1 MPRQLLVCCL
11 LLVTPFLAG
20 AKCSFFFSTGGS
32 SPPPK
37 DPNETTV
44 VAMEGHFVGPPTR
57 GIAYESGS
65 LSGITGENGEFRY
78 EEGGTVS
85 FFIGDIRLGG
95 EVKGSDLLSPID
107 LVDKGSDDHPAV
119 INIARLLQSLDA
131 TLGDSV
137 ITIPSSVVKEAV
149 VTNEA
154 LFSSIQSLD
163 FGDEQSFANAA
174 SALVAV
180 LARDYPF
187 TATLVDAATA
197 REQMLDSIKAWKTQ
211 REAAAGGD

>member
-1 MPRQLLVCCL
+1 
-11 LLVTPFLAG
+11 
-20 AKCSFFFSTGGS
+20 
-32 SPPPK
+32 
-37 DPNETTV
+37 
-44 VAMEGHFVGPPTR
+44 MEGHFVGPPTR

-131 TLGDSV
+131 TVGDSV

-154 LFSSIQSLD
+154 LFSWIQSLD
-163 FGDEQSFANAA
+163 FGDEQSFANLSMDFCNHAGIRLSPA
-174 SALVAV
+174 YEIRNVI
-180 LARDYPF
+180 
-187 TATLVDAATA
+187 
-197 REQMLDSIKAWKTQ
+197 QMLPLAEAQSTQ
-211 REAAAGGD
+211 RFFCGTRVEAALAAKSVSQVRVVFSGSSRSCG

>member
-1 MPRQLLVCCL
+1 
-11 LLVTPFLAG
+11 
-20 AKCSFFFSTGGS
+20 
-32 SPPPK
+32 
-37 DPNETTV
+37 
-44 VAMEGHFVGPPTR
+44 MEGNFVGPPAR

-65 LSGITGENGEFRY
+65 LSGLTGQNGEFRY
-78 EEGGTVS
+78 EEGGTVR

-107 LVDKGSDDHPAV
+107 LVDNGSEDHPAV

-131 TLGDSV
+131 TSGDSV
-137 ITIPSSVVKEAV
+137 ITIPGSVVKEAV

-163 FGDEQSFANAA
+163 FDDDQSFVNAA

-187 TATLVDAATA
+187 TATLVDAVTA
-197 REQMLDSIKAWKTQ
+197 REQMLDSIEAWKTQ
-211 REAAAGGD
+211 RAATAGGD